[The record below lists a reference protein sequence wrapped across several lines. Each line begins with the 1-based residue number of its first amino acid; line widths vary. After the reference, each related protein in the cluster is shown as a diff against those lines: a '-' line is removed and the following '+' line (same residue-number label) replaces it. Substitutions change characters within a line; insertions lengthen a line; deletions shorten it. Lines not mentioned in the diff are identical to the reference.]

1 MDEEEKPFP
10 IEFIV
15 ILLIIA
21 IANDVAEVFF
31 DLLDF
36 TGAGIAGE
44 AIMEPMNLVLDF
56 FFTGIFWWK
65 VGLGGGTITQYIGDL
80 LEPFF
85 IPGRTISVA
94 LGLWIANNPSSILGK
109 AVTAAAS
116 LESGGAG
123 GVASEAE
130 GAVETAEKEVAGAEK
145 KIQSETSEATGEAST
160 GESKATRESATA
172 ELKSPENQDDGEG
185 KESIPEKDVFKNPY
199 DNPVGTAAEELNA
212 PPEEE
217 FHEGKEFEKA
227 ETEEEP
233 QKKEVQPQKVIDIAS
248 RRPPSPQK
256 NKSTDNTTYEDL
268 AEAA

>member
-31 DLLDF
+31 DFLDF
-36 TGAGIAGE
+36 TGVGITGE
-44 AIMEPMNLVLDF
+44 AIMEPANLVLDF

-94 LGLWIANNPSSILGK
+94 LGLWIANNPSSVLGK

-116 LESGGAG
+116 LESGNVGGA
-123 GVASEAE
+123 ASEAE
-130 GAVETAEKEVAGAEK
+130 ETAEKLEGPANAEKKLENENAGAEGAPK
-145 KIQSETSEATGEAST
+145 TKEGENATAQPTPPE
-160 GESKATRESATA
+160 GESA
-172 ELKSPENQDDGEG
+172 EKNENAPEN
-185 KESIPEKDVFKNPY
+185 DVFKNPY
-199 DNPVGTAAEELNA
+199 DNPMGTAQ
-212 PPEEE
+212 EEE
-217 FHEGKEFEKA
+217 FSPSEDAIQEGKGFSA
-227 ETEEEP
+227 GAQREP
-233 QKKEVQPQKVIDIAS
+233 QESENQPQRAVDISS
-248 RRPPSPQK
+248 RRPPAPQK
-256 NKSTDNTTYEDL
+256 QNPIENASDKDL
-268 AEAA
+268 DEAA